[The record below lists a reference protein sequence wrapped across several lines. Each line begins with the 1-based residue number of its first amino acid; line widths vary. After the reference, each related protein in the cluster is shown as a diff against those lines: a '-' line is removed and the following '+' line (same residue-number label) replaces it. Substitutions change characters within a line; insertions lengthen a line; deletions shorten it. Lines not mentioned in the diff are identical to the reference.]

1 MAANTAQATPSS
13 SWSYGAAG
21 DAQVH
26 ENPEWEKARLA
37 LASINKSQN
46 SAKSAQA
53 NRTTA
58 EAGQFQPTVSDSTA
72 MPQQQPQQPQQPQ
85 PPQQQQQQQQQQYY
99 PWYQQTQQH
108 YPGYTYP
115 YNYYYPMGP
124 YGAAYPPNQYGV
136 PPGPY
141 PGPPNSNG
149 QPPPVPGMEDQSSN
163 YPPQPQPPPPTTPQ
177 PPQSPTT
184 SDKPP
189 PPPPPPIPP
198 QSNSQFPP
206 PPSPSS
212 YSANN
217 SMPYPPNDPNQM
229 QMYNHSQTRPNY
241 GQGFQGQNTY
251 QPSQNNPQHQQQP
264 GQYLPGLCRGDNK
277 NQKQGQQLWHR
288 MKQSPGTAS
297 VKFNIS
303 KRPYQV
309 QCGPVSNQAFPP
321 GEQPSGL
328 NPSPSSPASATSA
341 PQGAQTRPQDWP
353 QAMKEYVQRC
363 FTACETEED
372 KDRTEKVLKEVLQ
385 DRLKDGSAYT
395 IDWNREPLPELKA
408 KQSRWESIQPQ
419 RASDGSICRG
429 GSTAA
434 AASRGRGGG
443 HRLGH
448 YRNIFSQ
455 RSPSSS
461 SSHSS
466 SRSPSPS
473 HGRHRD
479 RSNQRHRRSDSGSQS
494 DSSIS
499 SDLRPQLSRR
509 SQRGARGR
517 GNDRDR
523 GRGGGERGRGR
534 GGKANRGRRN
544 MEDANA
550 AVGKKRKGGNAGLDF
565 HDPNREA
572 KKQSRAARFHKQLR
586 SEPLVLSIHSLDLP
600 DGTQEGLSWEDC
612 PIVGTC
618 QDITKHYL
626 RLTCAPDPS
635 TVRPVSVLRRS
646 LQAVKTHWK
655 THQDYTYAC
664 EQMKSIRQ
672 DLTVQGVR
680 TDFTVEVYECH
691 ARIALE
697 KGDHEEFN
705 QCQTQLKALY
715 KDHPSENIGEF
726 TAYRLLYYI
735 FTKNSGDLTTELVYI
750 TPTLRA
756 DVCVAHALALRA
768 AWALGNFRRFF
779 KLYLE
784 APRMASYLI
793 DKFVERERKAALRAI
808 VKTFR
813 PYVPVQYV
821 QSSLGFPCL
830 DSCMT
835 FLNGLGVSFTP
846 ADPEKIDCKTSTAAL
861 AAS

>member
-1 MAANTAQATPSS
+1 MAANTAQATPTTN
-13 SWSYGAAG
+13 WSYGPVG
-21 DAQVH
+21 DGHVH
-26 ENPEWEKARLA
+26 ENPEWEKARQA
-37 LASINKSQN
+37 LASIKKNQT
-46 SAKSAQA
+46 SAKNTQDSR
-53 NRTTA
+53 NTA
-58 EAGQFQPTVSDSTA
+58 EASQFQPAVSDSA
-72 MPQQQPQQPQQPQ
+72 AI
-85 PPQQQQQQQQQQYY
+85 QQQYY

-141 PGPPNSNG
+141 SGTPISNG
-149 QPPPVPGMEDQSSN
+149 QPPPVPGMEDQTPN
-163 YPPQPQPPPPTTPQ
+163 YSQPQPPPPATPQ
-177 PPQSPTT
+177 QPQSPTT
-184 SDKPP
+184 SEKPP

-198 QSNSQFPP
+198 PPNSQYAPP
-206 PPSPSS
+206 ASQNS
-212 YSANN
+212 YSANS
-217 SMPYPPNDPNQM
+217 SMSYPPSDRNQM
-229 QMYNHSQTRPNY
+229 QVYNHSQGRPSY
-241 GQGFQGQNTY
+241 GQSFQAPNTY
-251 QPSQNNPQHQQQP
+251 QPSQNNSQQQQLQS
-264 GQYLPGLCRGDNK
+264 QYVPGLGRGEANK

-288 MKQSPGTAS
+288 MKQAPGTAT

-309 QCGPVSNQAFPP
+309 QCSPVSSQAFQQ
-321 GEQPSGL
+321 GEQSTGL
-328 NPSPSSPASATSA
+328 NQTPSSPVNASTA
-341 PQGAQTRPQDWP
+341 PGAAQTRPQDWP

-385 DRLKDGSAYT
+385 ERLKDGSAYT
-395 IDWNREPLPELKA
+395 IDWTHEPLPELKV
-408 KQSRWESIQPQ
+408 KQSRWEAVPPQ
-419 RASDGSICRG
+419 RTSDHSMIRG
-429 GSTAA
+429 GSTVGAV
-434 AASRGRGGG
+434 SRGRGIG
-443 HRLGH
+443 HRLGN

-461 SSHSS
+461 SSQS

-473 HGRHRD
+473 HSRHRD
-479 RSNQRHRRSDSGSQS
+479 RSSQRHRRSDSGSQS
-494 DSSIS
+494 DSSIA
-499 SDLRPQLSRR
+499 SDLQPQLSRR
-509 SQRGARGR
+509 GQKGGRGR
-517 GNDRDR
+517 GNDRER
-523 GRGGGERGRGR
+523 GRGERGRGR
-534 GGKANRGRRN
+534 GGKSNRGRRN
-544 MEDANA
+544 MDDSNST
-550 AVGKKRKGGNAGLDF
+550 VGKKRKGGSAGMDF

-586 SEPLVLSIHSLDLP
+586 SEPLVLSINSLDLP

-612 PIVGTC
+612 PIVGSC
-618 QDITKHYL
+618 QDITKSYL

-635 TVRPVSVLRRS
+635 TVRPVQVLRKS
-646 LQAVKTHWK
+646 LQTVKAHWK
-655 THQDYTYAC
+655 SNQDYAYAC

-672 DLTVQGVR
+672 DLTVQGIR

-715 KDHPSENIGEF
+715 KDNPSENIGEF

-735 FTKNSGDLTTELVYI
+735 FTKNSGDQITELVYL
-750 TPTLRA
+750 TPALRA
-756 DVCVAHALALRA
+756 DECVAHALALRA
-768 AWALGNFRRFF
+768 AWALGNYRRFF
-779 KLYLE
+779 KLYQE

-793 DKFVERERKAALRAI
+793 DKFVDRERKLALRAI

-813 PYVPVQYV
+813 PDLPVEYV
-821 QSSLGFPCL
+821 QKTLGFPCL
-830 DSCMT
+830 DSCMA
-835 FLNGLGVSFTP
+835 FLTGLGVSF
-846 ADPEKIDCKTSTAAL
+846 ALSDPQKIDCKASTASL

>member
-1 MAANTAQATPSS
+1 
-13 SWSYGAAG
+13 
-21 DAQVH
+21 
-26 ENPEWEKARLA
+26 
-37 LASINKSQN
+37 
-46 SAKSAQA
+46 
-53 NRTTA
+53 
-58 EAGQFQPTVSDSTA
+58 
-72 MPQQQPQQPQQPQ
+72 
-85 PPQQQQQQQQQQYY
+85 
-99 PWYQQTQQH
+99 
-108 YPGYTYP
+108 
-115 YNYYYPMGP
+115 
-124 YGAAYPPNQYGV
+124 
-136 PPGPY
+136 
-141 PGPPNSNG
+141 
-149 QPPPVPGMEDQSSN
+149 
-163 YPPQPQPPPPTTPQ
+163 
-177 PPQSPTT
+177 
-184 SDKPP
+184 
-189 PPPPPPIPP
+189 
-198 QSNSQFPP
+198 
-206 PPSPSS
+206 
-212 YSANN
+212 
-217 SMPYPPNDPNQM
+217 
-229 QMYNHSQTRPNY
+229 
-241 GQGFQGQNTY
+241 
-251 QPSQNNPQHQQQP
+251 
-264 GQYLPGLCRGDNK
+264 
-277 NQKQGQQLWHR
+277 
-288 MKQSPGTAS
+288 MKQAPGTAA
-297 VKFNIS
+297 VKFNIP

-309 QCGPVSNQAFPP
+309 QCSPVSNQAFPP

-328 NPSPSSPASATSA
+328 NPTPSSPATAVPGGA
-341 PQGAQTRPQDWP
+341 PTRPQDWP

-363 FTACETEED
+363 FAACETEED

-395 IDWNREPLPELKA
+395 IDWTREPLPDLKV
-408 KQSRWESIQPQ
+408 KQSRWEAVPQ
-419 RASDGSICRG
+419 QRTTDSSVSRG
-429 GSTAA
+429 GITVS

-473 HGRHRD
+473 HGRQRD
-479 RSNQRHRRSDSGSQS
+479 RSHQRHRRSDSGSQS

-509 SQRGARGR
+509 SQKGARGR

-544 MEDANA
+544 MDDSSAV
-550 AVGKKRKGGNAGLDF
+550 VGKKRKGGSAGFDF

-586 SEPLVLSIHSLDLP
+586 SEPLVLSISTLDLP
-600 DGTQEGLSWEDC
+600 DGTQECLSWEDC

-618 QDITKHYL
+618 QDITKSYL

-635 TVRPVSVLRRS
+635 TVRPVHVLRKS
-646 LQAVKTHWK
+646 MQAVKAHWK
-655 THQDYTYAC
+655 THQDYAYAC

-705 QCQTQLKALY
+705 QCQTQLKSLY
-715 KDHPSENIGEF
+715 KDTPSENVGEF

-735 FTKNSGDLTTELVYI
+735 FTKNSGDLTTELVYL
-750 TPTLRA
+750 TPALRA
-756 DVCVAHALALRA
+756 DACVAHALALRA
-768 AWALGNFRRFF
+768 AWALGNYRRFF

-793 DKFVERERKAALRAI
+793 DKFVERERKVALRAI

-813 PYVPVQYV
+813 PDLPVQYV
-821 QSSLGFPCL
+821 QSTLGFPCL

-835 FLNGLGVSFTP
+835 FLTGLGVTFTP
-846 ADPEKIDCKTSTAAL
+846 SDPQKIDCKTSTASL

>member
-1 MAANTAQATPSS
+1 MAANTTQAAPTTN
-13 SWSYGAAG
+13 WSYGSAG
-21 DAQVH
+21 DNQVH
-26 ENPEWEKARLA
+26 ENPEWEKARQA
-37 LASINKSQN
+37 LASINKSQT
-46 SAKSAQA
+46 SAKTTQA

-58 EAGQFQPTVSDSTA
+58 EAGHFQPAVSDSAA
-72 MPQQQPQQPQQPQ
+72 M
-85 PPQQQQQQQQQQYY
+85 QQQQYY
-99 PWYQQTQQH
+99 PCYQQTQQH

-124 YGAAYPPNQYGV
+124 YGGAYPPNQYGV

-141 PGPPNSNG
+141 AGTPASNG
-149 QPPPVPGMEDQSSN
+149 QPPPVPGTEDQSPS
-163 YPPQPQPPPPTTPQ
+163 YPSQPQPPPPAAPQ

-184 SDKPP
+184 SEKPP

-198 QSNSQFPP
+198 PPNSQYPP
-206 PPSPSS
+206 PPSQNAYGAGS
-212 YSANN
+212 
-217 SMPYPPNDPNQM
+217 SMPYPPGDPSQM
-229 QMYNHSQTRPNY
+229 QVYSHSPGRPSY
-241 GQGFQGQNTY
+241 SQGFQQAQNSY
-251 QPSQNNPQHQQQP
+251 QPPQNSSQQQP
-264 GQYLPGLCRGDNK
+264 GQYGPGLGRGDANKSK

-288 MKQSPGTAS
+288 MKQAPGTAS
-297 VKFNIS
+297 VKFNIP

-309 QCGPVSNQAFPP
+309 QCSPMTNQAFAQ
-321 GEQPSGL
+321 GDQ
-328 NPSPSSPASATSA
+328 NQTSSTAATSSA
-341 PQGAQTRPQDWP
+341 AAGGAQTRPQDWP

-395 IDWNREPLPELKA
+395 IDWTREPLPELKV
-408 KQSRWESIQPQ
+408 KQSRWESVPAQ
-419 RASDGSICRG
+419 RTSDGSVSRG
-429 GSTAA
+429 GSSAA
-434 AASRGRGGG
+434 AASRGRGLG

-461 SSHSS
+461 SSRSS

-473 HGRHRD
+473 HSRHRD
-479 RSNQRHRRSDSGSQS
+479 RSSQRHRRSDSGSQS

-509 SQRGARGR
+509 SQKGGRGR

-523 GRGGGERGRGR
+523 GRGAGERGRGR

-544 MEDANA
+544 MDDSNST
-550 AVGKKRKGGNAGLDF
+550 VGKKRKGGNAGLDF

-586 SEPLVLSIHSLDLP
+586 SEPLVLSINALDLP

-635 TVRPVSVLRRS
+635 TVRPVHVLRKS
-646 LQAVKTHWK
+646 LQAVKAHWQ
-655 THQDYTYAC
+655 THQDYAYAC

-715 KDHPSENIGEF
+715 KDNPSENIGEF

-735 FTKNSGDLTTELVYI
+735 FTKNSGDLTTELVYL
-750 TPTLRA
+750 TPVLRA
-756 DVCVAHALALRA
+756 DECVAHALALRA
-768 AWALGNFRRFF
+768 AWALGNYHRFF

-793 DKFVERERKAALRAI
+793 DKFVERERKAALRAM

-813 PYVPVQYV
+813 PDLPVLYV
-821 QSSLGFPCL
+821 QSSLGFTCS
-830 DSCMT
+830 DSCMA
-835 FLNGLGVSFTP
+835 FLTGLGVAFSP
-846 ADPEKIDCKTSTAAL
+846 SDPSKIDCKTSSACL

>member
-1 MAANTAQATPSS
+1 
-13 SWSYGAAG
+13 
-21 DAQVH
+21 
-26 ENPEWEKARLA
+26 
-37 LASINKSQN
+37 
-46 SAKSAQA
+46 
-53 NRTTA
+53 
-58 EAGQFQPTVSDSTA
+58 
-72 MPQQQPQQPQQPQ
+72 
-85 PPQQQQQQQQQQYY
+85 
-99 PWYQQTQQH
+99 
-108 YPGYTYP
+108 
-115 YNYYYPMGP
+115 
-124 YGAAYPPNQYGV
+124 
-136 PPGPY
+136 
-141 PGPPNSNG
+141 
-149 QPPPVPGMEDQSSN
+149 
-163 YPPQPQPPPPTTPQ
+163 
-177 PPQSPTT
+177 
-184 SDKPP
+184 
-189 PPPPPPIPP
+189 
-198 QSNSQFPP
+198 
-206 PPSPSS
+206 
-212 YSANN
+212 
-217 SMPYPPNDPNQM
+217 MPYPPGDPSQM
-229 QMYNHSQTRPNY
+229 QVYNHSQGRPNY
-241 GQGFQGQNTY
+241 GQGFQAQNSY
-251 QPSQNNPQHQQQP
+251 PPSQNTSQQP
-264 GQYLPGLCRGDNK
+264 GQYVPGLVRGEANKNK

-288 MKQSPGTAS
+288 MKQAPGTAS

-309 QCGPVSNQAFPP
+309 QCSAISNQAFPP

-328 NPSPSSPASATSA
+328 NPTPSSPATASAASG
-341 PQGAQTRPQDWP
+341 GAQTRPQDWP

-395 IDWNREPLPELKA
+395 IDWNREPLPDLKV
-408 KQSRWESIQPQ
+408 KQSRWEAVPPQ
-419 RASDGSICRG
+419 RTADGSISRG
-429 GSTAA
+429 GSTVAS
-434 AASRGRGGG
+434 SRGRGGG

-461 SSHSS
+461 SSRSS

-509 SQRGARGR
+509 NQKGARGR

-544 MEDANA
+544 MEDNNS

-586 SEPLVLSIHSLDLP
+586 SEPLVLSINALDLP

-618 QDITKHYL
+618 QDITKSYL

-635 TVRPVSVLRRS
+635 TVRPVHVLRKS
-646 LQAVKTHWK
+646 LLAVKAHWK
-655 THQDYTYAC
+655 THQDYAYAC

-680 TDFTVEVYECH
+680 TEFTVEVYECH

-715 KDHPSENIGEF
+715 KDNPSENIGEF
-726 TAYRLLYYI
+726 TAYRLMYYI
-735 FTKNSGDLTTELVYI
+735 FTKNSGDLTTELVYL
-750 TPTLRA
+750 TPALRA

-768 AWALGNFRRFF
+768 AWALGNYRRFF

-793 DKFVERERKAALRAI
+793 DKFVERERKVALRAI
-808 VKTFR
+808 VKT
-813 PYVPVQYV
+813 
-821 QSSLGFPCL
+821 
-830 DSCMT
+830 
-835 FLNGLGVSFTP
+835 
-846 ADPEKIDCKTSTAAL
+846 
-861 AAS
+861 

>member
-1 MAANTAQATPSS
+1 MAANTTQATPTTN
-13 SWSYGAAG
+13 WCYGGAG
-21 DAQVH
+21 DGQVQ
-26 ENPEWEKARLA
+26 ENPEWEKARQA
-37 LASINKSQN
+37 LASINTSQT
-46 SAKSAQA
+46 SAKTAQA
-53 NRTTA
+53 NRTATA
-58 EAGQFQPTVSDSTA
+58 EAGQFQPAVTEPA
-72 MPQQQPQQPQQPQ
+72 AI
-85 PPQQQQQQQQQQYY
+85 QQQQQQQQYY
-99 PWYQQTQQH
+99 PWYQQTQQQ

-124 YGAAYPPNQYGV
+124 YGGAAYPSNQYGV
-136 PPGPY
+136 PQGPY
-141 PGPPNSNG
+141 PGAPTSNG
-149 QPPPVPGMEDQSSN
+149 QPPPVPGMEDQSPG
-163 YPPQPQPPPPTTPQ
+163 YPSQSQPPPPAAPQ

-184 SDKPP
+184 SETPP

-198 QSNSQFPP
+198 PPNSQY
-206 PPSPSS
+206 PPSPSQNA

-217 SMPYPPNDPNQM
+217 SMQYPPGDPNQM
-229 QMYNHSQTRPNY
+229 QGYNHSQGRPNY
-241 GQGFQGQNTY
+241 GQGFQAQNAYQPPQNT
-251 QPSQNNPQHQQQP
+251 SQQP
-264 GQYLPGLCRGDNK
+264 GQYVPGLGRGEANK
-277 NQKQGQQLWHR
+277 NKKQGQQLWHR
-288 MKQSPGTAS
+288 MKQAPGSAS
-297 VKFNIS
+297 VKFNIH

-309 QCGPVSNQAFPP
+309 QCSPMSNQTFPP
-321 GEQPSGL
+321 GDQPSGV
-328 NPSPSSPASATSA
+328 NPDPSSPSSASAA
-341 PQGAQTRPQDWP
+341 LGGAQTRPQDWP

-408 KQSRWESIQPQ
+408 KMSRWESIQSQ
-419 RASDGSICRG
+419 RTSDG
-429 GSTAA
+429 GSSVG
-434 AASRGRGGG
+434 ASPRGRGGG

-461 SSHSS
+461 SSRSS

-479 RSNQRHRRSDSGSQS
+479 RINQRHKRSDSGSQS

-517 GNDRDR
+517 GSDRDR
-523 GRGGGERGRGR
+523 GRGERGRGR
-534 GGKANRGRRN
+534 GKANRGRRN
-544 MEDANA
+544 MDDSNA
-550 AVGKKRKGGNAGLDF
+550 AVAKKRKGGNAGLDF

-586 SEPLVLSIHSLDLP
+586 SEPLVLSINSMDLP
-600 DGTQEGLSWEDC
+600 DGTQEGLSWDDC

-618 QDITKHYL
+618 QDITKCYL
-626 RLTCAPDPS
+626 RLTCAPDAS
-635 TVRPVSVLRRS
+635 TVRPVHVMRKS
-646 LQAVKTHWK
+646 LQTVKDHWK

-680 TDFTVEVYECH
+680 TEFTVEVYECH

-715 KDHPSENIGEF
+715 KDNPSENIGEF
-726 TAYRLLYYI
+726 TAYRLIYYI
-735 FTKNSGDLTTELVYI
+735 FTKNSGDLTTELVYL
-750 TPTLRA
+750 TPALRA
-756 DVCVAHALALRA
+756 DVCVSHALALRA
-768 AWALGNFRRFF
+768 AWALGNYRRFF
-779 KLYLE
+779 KLYKE

-793 DKFVERERKAALRAI
+793 DKFVERERKIALWAI

-813 PYVPVQYV
+813 PDLPVQYV
-821 QSSLGFPCL
+821 QSNLGFSCL
-830 DSCMT
+830 DSCMAYLT
-835 FLNGLGVSFTP
+835 GLGVTFYPS
-846 ADPEKIDCKTSTAAL
+846 DPDKIDCKASTAAL

>member
-1 MAANTAQATPSS
+1 MAANTAQATPSTN
-13 SWSYGAAG
+13 WSYVPSG
-21 DAQVH
+21 DGQAH
-26 ENPEWEKARLA
+26 ENPEWEKARQA
-37 LASINKSQN
+37 LASINKSQTA
-46 SAKSAQA
+46 AKSTQET
-53 NRTTA
+53 RGTA
-58 EAGQFQPTVSDSTA
+58 EAGQFQPAVTDA
-72 MPQQQPQQPQQPQ
+72 AAI
-85 PPQQQQQQQQQQYY
+85 QQQYY

-124 YGAAYPPNQYGV
+124 YGAPYPPNQYGV
-136 PPGPY
+136 PPGSYSGTPT
-141 PGPPNSNG
+141 SNG
-149 QPPPVPGMEDQSSN
+149 QPPPVPGMEDQSPS
-163 YPPQPQPPPPTTPQ
+163 YPSQPQPPPPAAPQ

-184 SDKPP
+184 SEKPP
-189 PPPPPPIPP
+189 PPPPSPIPP
-198 QSNSQFPP
+198 PPNSQYPP
-206 PPSPSS
+206 PPSQNT

-217 SMPYPPNDPNQM
+217 TMPYPPSDPNQM
-229 QMYNHSQTRPNY
+229 QVYNHSQGRPNY
-241 GQGFQGQNTY
+241 GQSFQAQNSY
-251 QPSQNNPQHQQQP
+251 QPSQNNSQQQQQLQN
-264 GQYLPGLCRGDNK
+264 QYVSGLGRGETNK
-277 NQKQGQQLWHR
+277 NHKQGQQLWHR
-288 MKQSPGTAS
+288 MKQAPGTAS

-309 QCGPVSNQAFPP
+309 QCPPVPNQAF
-321 GEQPSGL
+321 QPNDLASGL
-328 NPSPSSPASATSA
+328 NQGPSSPNSGA
-341 PQGAQTRPQDWP
+341 PGGAQTRPQDWP

-385 DRLKDGSAYT
+385 ERLKDGSAYT
-395 IDWNREPLPELKA
+395 IDWTREPLPELKV
-408 KQSRWESIQPQ
+408 KQSRWEAVSSQ
-419 RASDGSICRG
+419 RSSDSSVSRT
-429 GSTAA
+429 GSTVAGV
-434 AASRGRGGG
+434 SRGRGVG

-461 SSHSS
+461 SSRSS

-473 HGRHRD
+473 HNRHRD

-509 SQRGARGR
+509 GQKGARGR
-517 GNDRDR
+517 GNDRER
-523 GRGGGERGRGR
+523 GRGERGRGR

-544 MEDANA
+544 MDGSNSTP
-550 AVGKKRKGGNAGLDF
+550 GKKRKGGNAGLDF
-565 HDPNREA
+565 HDPDREA

-586 SEPLVLSIHSLDLP
+586 SEPLVLSINTLELP
-600 DGTQEGLSWEDC
+600 DGTQECLSWEDC
-612 PIVGTC
+612 PIVGSC
-618 QDITKHYL
+618 QDITKPYL

-635 TVRPVSVLRRS
+635 TVRPVQVLRKS
-646 LQAVKTHWK
+646 LQTVKAHWK
-655 THQDYTYAC
+655 TNVDYAYAC

-715 KDHPSENIGEF
+715 KENPSENIGEF

-735 FTKNSGDLTTELVYI
+735 FTRNSGDLTTELVYL
-750 TPTLRA
+750 TPALRA

-768 AWALGNFRRFF
+768 AWALGNYRRFF

-793 DKFVERERKAALRAI
+793 DKFVERERKIALRAI

-813 PYVPVQYV
+813 PDLPVQYV
-821 QSSLGFPCL
+821 QTNLGFPCL
-830 DSCMT
+830 DSCMA
-835 FLNGLGVSFTP
+835 FLSTLGVAFTP
-846 ADPEKIDCKTSTAAL
+846 SDSQKIDCKTSSVSL

>member
-1 MAANTAQATPSS
+1 MLCFYDR
-13 SWSYGAAG
+13 SYGAPG
-21 DAQVH
+21 DDQVH
-26 ENPEWEKARLA
+26 ENPEWEKARQA
-37 LASINKSQN
+37 LASINKSQS
-46 SAKSAQA
+46 SAK
-53 NRTTA
+53 TTQ
-58 EAGQFQPTVSDSTA
+58 AGQFQPAVTDSA
-72 MPQQQPQQPQQPQ
+72 AI
-85 PPQQQQQQQQQQYY
+85 QQQQQYY

-124 YGAAYPPNQYGV
+124 
-136 PPGPY
+136 
-141 PGPPNSNG
+141 
-149 QPPPVPGMEDQSSN
+149 PPPVPGMEDQSPS
-163 YPPQPQPPPPTTPQ
+163 YPSQPQPPPPATPQ

-184 SDKPP
+184 SENPP

-198 QSNSQFPP
+198 PPNSQYPP
-206 PPSPSS
+206 PPSQNA

-217 SMPYPPNDPNQM
+217 SMPYPPGDPNQM
-229 QMYNHSQTRPNY
+229 QVYNHSQGRPNY
-241 GQGFQGQNTY
+241 GQGFQAQNTY
-251 QPSQNNPQHQQQP
+251 QPSQNTSQQP
-264 GQYLPGLCRGDNK
+264 GQYVPGLGRGDGNKNK

-288 MKQSPGTAS
+288 MKQAPGTAA

-309 QCGPVSNQAFPP
+309 QCSPISNQAFPP

-328 NPSPSSPASATSA
+328 NPAPSSPATASAA
-341 PQGAQTRPQDWP
+341 PGGAQTRPQDWP

-395 IDWNREPLPELKA
+395 IDWTREPLPELKV
-408 KQSRWESIQPQ
+408 KQSRWEAVPPQ
-419 RASDGSICRG
+419 RTSDTSISRG
-429 GSTAA
+429 GSTVA

-461 SSHSS
+461 SSRSS

-509 SQRGARGR
+509 NQKGARGR

-544 MEDANA
+544 MEESG
-550 AVGKKRKGGNAGLDF
+550 VGKKRKGGSAGLDF

-586 SEPLVLSIHSLDLP
+586 SEPLVLSINALDLP

-618 QDITKHYL
+618 QDITKPYL

-635 TVRPVSVLRRS
+635 TVRPVHVLRKS
-646 LQAVKTHWK
+646 MQAVKAHWK
-655 THQDYTYAC
+655 TNQDYAYAC

-715 KDHPSENIGEF
+715 KDNPSENIGEF

-735 FTKNSGDLTTELVYI
+735 FTKNSGDLTTELVYL
-750 TPTLRA
+750 TPALRA

-768 AWALGNFRRFF
+768 AWALGNYRRFF
-779 KLYLE
+779 KLYLD

-793 DKFVERERKAALRAI
+793 DKFVERERKVALRAI

-813 PYVPVQYV
+813 PDLPVQYV
-821 QSSLGFPCL
+821 QSTLGFPCL

-835 FLNGLGVSFTP
+835 FLTGLGVTFTP
-846 ADPEKIDCKTSTAAL
+846 SDPQKIDCKTSTAAL

>member
-1 MAANTAQATPSS
+1 MAANTAQATPSTN
-13 SWSYGAAG
+13 WSFGAPG
-21 DAQVH
+21 EGQVH
-26 ENPEWEKARLA
+26 ENPEWEKARQA
-37 LASINKSQN
+37 LASINKSQS
-46 SAKSAQA
+46 SAKSSQA
-53 NRTTA
+53 SRTTT
-58 EAGQFQPTVSDSTA
+58 EAGQFQPAVSDSTTI
-72 MPQQQPQQPQQPQ
+72 
-85 PPQQQQQQQQQQYY
+85 QQQQQYY
-99 PWYQQTQQH
+99 PWYQQTQQT

-124 YGAAYPPNQYGV
+124 YGATYPTNQFGM
-136 PPGPY
+136 PSGPY
-141 PGPPNSNG
+141 PGPPTSNG
-149 QPPPVPGMEDQSSN
+149 QPPPVPGMEDQSPS
-163 YPPQPQPPPPTTPQ
+163 YPPQPQPPPPAVPQ

-184 SDKPP
+184 SDQPP

-198 QSNSQFPP
+198 PPNSQYPP
-206 PPSPSS
+206 PPSPNS

-217 SMPYPPNDPNQM
+217 SMPYPPGDPNQM
-229 QMYNHSQTRPNY
+229 QLYDNNSQGRPNY
-241 GQGFQGQNTY
+241 GQGFQAQNTY
-251 QPSQNNPQHQQQP
+251 QSSQTAPMP
-264 GQYLPGLCRGDNK
+264 QYLPGLGRGEANKNK

-288 MKQSPGTAS
+288 MKQAPGAAS

-309 QCGPVSNQAFPP
+309 QCGPVSNQSFPP

-328 NPSPSSPASATSA
+328 NPAPSSPASATAA
-341 PQGAQTRPQDWP
+341 PGGAQTRPQDWP

-395 IDWNREPLPELKA
+395 IDWTREPLPELKV
-408 KQSRWESIQPQ
+408 KQSRWEAVQPQ
-419 RASDGSICRG
+419 RASDGALSRG

-434 AASRGRGGG
+434 AASRGRGVG
-443 HRLGH
+443 HRLGN

-461 SSHSS
+461 SSRSS

-544 MEDANA
+544 LEDASA

-586 SEPLVLSIHSLDLP
+586 SEPLVLSINSLDLP

-618 QDITKHYL
+618 QDITKPYL

-635 TVRPVSVLRRS
+635 TVRPVSVLRKS
-646 LQAVKTHWK
+646 MQAVKTHWQ
-655 THQDYTYAC
+655 THQDYVYAC

-715 KDHPSENIGEF
+715 KDNHSENIGEF

-735 FTKNSGDLTTELVYI
+735 FTKNFGDLTTELVYL
-750 TPTLRA
+750 TPALRE

-768 AWALGNFRRFF
+768 AWALGNYRRFF

-813 PYVPVQYV
+813 PDVSVQYV
-821 QSSLGFPCL
+821 QSTLAFPCL
-830 DSCMT
+830 DSCMA
-835 FLNGLGVSFTP
+835 FLTGLGVTFTP
-846 ADPEKIDCKTSTAAL
+846 SDPLKIDCKTSTASL

>member
-1 MAANTAQATPSS
+1 MAANTAQPTPTTN
-13 SWSYGAAG
+13 WSYGTAG
-21 DAQVH
+21 EGHVH
-26 ENPEWEKARLA
+26 ENPEWEKARQA
-37 LASINKSQN
+37 LASINKNQT
-46 SAKSAQA
+46 SAKNAQDSRNA
-53 NRTTA
+53 A
-58 EAGQFQPTVSDSTA
+58 EAGQFQPAVSDSA
-72 MPQQQPQQPQQPQ
+72 AI
-85 PPQQQQQQQQQQYY
+85 QQQQYY

-115 YNYYYPMGP
+115 YNYYYPVGP
-124 YGAAYPPNQYGV
+124 YGTTYPPNQYGV

-141 PGPPNSNG
+141 QGTPTSNG
-149 QPPPVPGMEDQSSN
+149 QPPPVPGMEDQTPN
-163 YPPQPQPPPPTTPQ
+163 YSQPQPPPPATPQ

-184 SDKPP
+184 SEN

-198 QSNSQFPP
+198 PPNSQYAPP
-206 PPSPSS
+206 ASQNS
-212 YSANN
+212 YSTNN
-217 SMPYPPNDPNQM
+217 SMSYPPSDPNQM
-229 QMYNHSQTRPNY
+229 QVYNHSQGRPNY
-241 GQGFQGQNTY
+241 GQSFQAPSSY
-251 QPSQNNPQHQQQP
+251 QPSQNNSQQQQLQSQYSP
-264 GQYLPGLCRGDNK
+264 GPGRGEANK

-288 MKQSPGTAS
+288 MKQAPGTAP

-309 QCGPVSNQAFPP
+309 QCSPVSGQPFQQ
-321 GEQPSGL
+321 GEQSTGL
-328 NPSPSSPASATSA
+328 NQTPSSPVTGSTA
-341 PQGAQTRPQDWP
+341 PGAAQTRPQDWP

-385 DRLKDGSAYT
+385 ERLKDGSAYT
-395 IDWNREPLPELKA
+395 IDWTREPLPELKV
-408 KQSRWESIQPQ
+408 KQSRWEAVQTQ
-419 RASDGSICRG
+419 RTSDSSMIRG
-429 GSTAA
+429 GSTVGAV
-434 AASRGRGGG
+434 SRGRGIG
-443 HRLGH
+443 HRLGN

-461 SSHSS
+461 SSRSS

-499 SDLRPQLSRR
+499 SDLQLQLSRR
-509 SQRGARGR
+509 GQKGGRGR
-517 GNDRDR
+517 GNDRER
-523 GRGGGERGRGR
+523 GRGERGRGR
-534 GGKANRGRRN
+534 GKANRGRRN
-544 MEDANA
+544 LDDSNSN
-550 AVGKKRKGGNAGLDF
+550 VGKKRKGGNAGMDF

-572 KKQSRAARFHKQLR
+572 KKQSRAARFHRQLR
-586 SEPLVLSIHSLDLP
+586 SEPLVLSINSLDLP
-600 DGTQEGLSWEDC
+600 DGTQEALSWEDC
-612 PIVGTC
+612 PIVGSC
-618 QDITKHYL
+618 QDITKSYL

-635 TVRPVSVLRRS
+635 TVRPVQVLRKS
-646 LQAVKTHWK
+646 LQAVKAHWK
-655 THQDYTYAC
+655 ANQDYTYAC

-715 KDHPSENIGEF
+715 KDNPSENIGEF

-735 FTKNSGDLTTELVYI
+735 FTKNSGDQITELVYL
-750 TPTLRA
+750 TPALRA

-768 AWALGNFRRFF
+768 AWALGNYHRFF
-779 KLYLE
+779 KLYRE

-793 DKFVERERKAALRAI
+793 DKFVDRERKLALRAI

-813 PYVPVQYV
+813 PDLPVQYV
-821 QSSLGFPCL
+821 QKTLGFPCL
-830 DSCMT
+830 DSCMA
-835 FLNGLGVSFTP
+835 FLIGLGVSFAP
-846 ADPEKIDCKTSTAAL
+846 SDPQKIDCKASTACL

>member
-1 MAANTAQATPSS
+1 MAANTTQATPASN
-13 SWSYGAAG
+13 WSYGAAG
-21 DAQVH
+21 DGQVH
-26 ENPEWEKARLA
+26 ENPEWEKARQA
-37 LASINKSQN
+37 LASINKSQS
-46 SAKSAQA
+46 SAKTAA
-53 NRTTA
+53 AARTTA
-58 EAGQFQPTVSDSTA
+58 EAGQFPPAVTDSAA
-72 MPQQQPQQPQQPQ
+72 M
-85 PPQQQQQQQQQQYY
+85 QQQQQQQYY

-124 YGAAYPPNQYGV
+124 
-136 PPGPY
+136 
-141 PGPPNSNG
+141 
-149 QPPPVPGMEDQSSN
+149 PPPVPGMEDQSPS
-163 YPPQPQPPPPTTPQ
+163 YPSQPQPPPPATPQ

-184 SDKPP
+184 SEKPP

-198 QSNSQFPP
+198 QPNSQYPP
-206 PPSPSS
+206 PPSQNA
-212 YSANN
+212 YSASS
-217 SMPYPPNDPNQM
+217 SMPYPPGDPNQM
-229 QMYNHSQTRPNY
+229 QVYSHSQGRPNY
-241 GQGFQGQNTY
+241 GQSFQSQNTY
-251 QPSQNNPQHQQQP
+251 QPSQNTSQQQN
-264 GQYLPGLCRGDNK
+264 QYVQGLGRGEANKNK

-288 MKQSPGTAS
+288 MKQAPGTAS
-297 VKFNIS
+297 VKFNIP

-309 QCGPVSNQAFPP
+309 QCSPISNQAFPS

-328 NPSPSSPASATSA
+328 NPAPSSPATASAA
-341 PQGAQTRPQDWP
+341 PGGAQTRPQDWP

-395 IDWNREPLPELKA
+395 IDWTREPLPELKV
-408 KQSRWESIQPQ
+408 KQSRWEAVPLQRTSDNSI
-419 RASDGSICRG
+419 SRG
-429 GSTAA
+429 GSTVAA
-434 AASRGRGGG
+434 AARGRGGG

-461 SSHSS
+461 SSRSS

-479 RSNQRHRRSDSGSQS
+479 RSSQRHRRSDSGSQS

-509 SQRGARGR
+509 SQKGGRGR

-523 GRGGGERGRGR
+523 GRGAGERGRGR

-544 MEDANA
+544 MEESSI
-550 AVGKKRKGGNAGLDF
+550 GKKRKGGNAGLDF

-586 SEPLVLSIHSLDLP
+586 SEPLVLSINALDLP

-618 QDITKHYL
+618 QDITKPYL

-635 TVRPVSVLRRS
+635 TVRPVHVLRKS
-646 LQAVKTHWK
+646 LQAVKAHWK
-655 THQDYTYAC
+655 TNQDYVYAC

-680 TDFTVEVYECH
+680 TEFTVEVYECH

-715 KDHPSENIGEF
+715 KDNPSENIGEF

-735 FTKNSGDLTTELVYI
+735 FTKNSGDLTTELVYL
-750 TPTLRA
+750 TPALRA
-756 DVCVAHALALRA
+756 DECVSHALALRA
-768 AWALGNFRRFF
+768 AWALGNYRRFF

-793 DKFVERERKAALRAI
+793 DKFVERERKIALRAI

-813 PYVPVQYV
+813 PDLPLQYV
-821 QSSLGFPCL
+821 QSTLGFPCL

-835 FLNGLGVSFTP
+835 FLTGLGVTFTP
-846 ADPEKIDCKTSTAAL
+846 SDPQKIDCKTSTASL

>member
-1 MAANTAQATPSS
+1 MAANTASAAATPTWHYGSS
-13 SWSYGAAG
+13 G
-21 DAQVH
+21 DGQVH
-26 ENPEWEKARLA
+26 ENPEWEKARQA
-37 LASINKSQN
+37 LASINKSQAP
-46 SAKSAQA
+46 AKPTQD
-53 NRTTA
+53 NRATA
-58 EAGQFQPTVSDSTA
+58 EASQFQPPVTDSA
-72 MPQQQPQQPQQPQ
+72 AI
-85 PPQQQQQQQQQQYY
+85 QQQQQYY
-99 PWYQQTQQH
+99 PWYQQTQPH

-124 YGAAYPPNQYGV
+124 YGASYPSNQYGV
-136 PPGPY
+136 PSGPY
-141 PGPPNSNG
+141 SGNPTSNG
-149 QPPPVPGMEDQSSN
+149 QPPPVPGMEDQSPS
-163 YPPQPQPPPPTTPQ
+163 YSTPQPPPPTTPQ
-177 PPQSPTT
+177 PPQSPTA
-184 SDKPP
+184 SEQPP
-189 PPPPPPIPP
+189 PPPPSIPP
-198 QSNSQFPP
+198 PPNSQYPP
-206 PPSPSS
+206 PPSQNAYNTNNTMS
-212 YSANN
+212 YSR
-217 SMPYPPNDPNQM
+217 NDPNQM
-229 QMYNHSQTRPNY
+229 QAYNHSQGRPNY
-241 GQGFQGQNTY
+241 GQNFQAQNAY
-251 QPSQNNPQHQQQP
+251 QTSQNNSQQQQLQN
-264 GQYLPGLCRGDNK
+264 QYGRGEANK
-277 NQKQGQQLWHR
+277 KQGQQLWNR
-288 MKQSPGTAS
+288 MK
-297 VKFNIS
+297 
-303 KRPYQV
+303 R
-309 QCGPVSNQAFPP
+309 
-321 GEQPSGL
+321 EQPSGL
-328 NPSPSSPASATSA
+328 NPTPSSPATASAA
-341 PQGAQTRPQDWP
+341 PGGAQTRPQDWP

-385 DRLKDGSAYT
+385 ERLKDGSAYT
-395 IDWNREPLPELKA
+395 IDWTHEPLPELKA
-408 KQSRWESIQPQ
+408 KPSRWEAVSQ
-419 RASDGSICRG
+419 RTSDSVLNRA
-429 GSTAA
+429 GSTVGG
-434 AASRGRGGG
+434 ASRGRGVG

-461 SSHSS
+461 SSRSS

-473 HGRHRD
+473 HSRHRD

-509 SQRGARGR
+509 QKGARGR

-534 GGKANRGRRN
+534 GKANRGRRN
-544 MEDANA
+544 TDDSNSGP
-550 AVGKKRKGGNAGLDF
+550 GKKRKGGNAGLDF
-565 HDPNREA
+565 HDPDREA

-586 SEPLVLSIHSLDLP
+586 SEPLILSINTVDLP

-612 PIVGTC
+612 PIVGSC

-635 TVRPVSVLRRS
+635 TVRPVQVLRKS
-646 LQAVKTHWK
+646 LLAVKAHWK

-715 KDHPSENIGEF
+715 KDNPSENIGEF
-726 TAYRLLYYI
+726 TAYRLMYYI
-735 FTKNSGDLTTELVYI
+735 FTKNFGDLTTELVYL
-750 TPTLRA
+750 TPALRA
-756 DVCVAHALALRA
+756 DVCVVHALALRA
-768 AWALGNFRRFF
+768 AWALGNYRRFF
-779 KLYLE
+779 KLYLA

-793 DKFVERERKAALRAI
+793 DKFVDRERKIALRAM

-813 PYVPVQYV
+813 PDLPVEYV
-821 QSSLGFPCL
+821 QNNLGFQCL
-830 DSCMT
+830 DSCLA
-835 FLNGLGVSFTP
+835 FLTGLGVTFAP
-846 ADPEKIDCKTSTAAL
+846 YDPQKIDCKTSTASL